1 MVNCAV
7 RGCRSRSARDKHV
20 SFFRIP
26 CVIHHHDDKT
36 RQLSVQRRAAW
47 LRRLRRGGGGGGDDA
62 PGDGP
67 GAGGG
72 ARVCGAHFV
81 HGKPSALFEVA
92 HPDWAPSLALG
103 SDKRARPTRHAASAR
118 EANHDGDGAGRG
130 QREPSGEAD
139 MNFAAYSR
147 HTVLQSQVDG
157 TRPRSRTIVKIETSC
172 PGASKDQFSGLQGDV
187 VNCDTWTLAVVK
199 NEKGCAEEEM
209 QAGVEAGIER
219 PGGTKPAWAEV
230 EVELEETSNGG
241 KPAMPTPVPRV
252 PRKNLRGARR
262 KKRFTAA
269 ELRLLA
275 GLEVSGHRGILAGL
289 GVPLALR
296 PGRGAAA
303 REEVGRPP
311 RARPRTEKSRCGK
324 PPVCPL
330 HVRVTGRGASGDEP
344 RAGTTVGHAAA
355 RRQRQ
360 GLTSAER
367 LALASYRLE
376 QMEGGTCGPDA
387 AGSSDESATAQLDP
401 SRPRTPTEPPHSAAS
416 APPAASASPG
426 GGNSSS
432 RPAGRKRREPGGRA
446 REPAL
451 PTPPTAGG
459 APRIPR
465 GTAVA
470 RRRGTRAGREDS
482 PTALLLRADG
492 DAARRQL
499 RRVERRVSQNARWLR
514 AENARRDE
522 EVGLQREQLK
532 MLGSIDRR
540 LKNLPSLLAPLLRRW
555 KKGGGEFRA

>member
-36 RQLSVQRRAAW
+36 RQLSAQRRAAW
-47 LRRLRRGGGGGGDDA
+47 LRRLRRGGGGDDA
-62 PGDGP
+62 PSDGP

-72 ARVCGAHFV
+72 ARVCGAHFM

-103 SDKRARPTRHAASAR
+103 SEKRAGDPERGRARHAASAR
-118 EANHDGDGAGRG
+118 QANDGAGAGDGAGDGAGRG

-147 HTVLQSQVDG
+147 HTVLQSQVDR

-172 PGASKDQFSGLQGDV
+172 P
-187 VNCDTWTLAVVK
+187 
-199 NEKGCAEEEM
+199 EEEL
-209 QAGVEAGIER
+209 QSGVEAGIER
-219 PGGTKPAWAEV
+219 LGGTKPAWAEV
-230 EVELEETSNGG
+230 EVELEETSDGG
-241 KPAMPTPVPRV
+241 KPAVPTPVPHV
-252 PRKNLRGARR
+252 PRKNLRGTRR

-275 GLEVSGHRGILAGL
+275 GLEVTGHREVLAGL

-296 PGRGAAA
+296 PGRGAA
-303 REEVGRPP
+303 REEAARPP
-311 RARPRTEKSRCGK
+311 RARPRTEKSRGK
-324 PPVCPL
+324 PPACPL
-330 HVRVTGRGASGDEP
+330 RVRATSRGASGDEP
-344 RAGTTVGHAAA
+344 RTTVGHAAG

-376 QMEGGTCGPDA
+376 RMEGGACGPD
-387 AGSSDESATAQLDP
+387 AGSSDESAAAELDP
-401 SRPRTPTEPPHSAAS
+401 GRPRTPTEPPHSAAS
-416 APPAASASPG
+416 AFPSGGGG
-426 GGNSSS
+426 GGNS
-432 RPAGRKRREPGGRA
+432 RPADRERRESGGRA
-446 REPAL
+446 LEPTL
-451 PTPPTAGG
+451 PTRPTAGR

-465 GTAVA
+465 GTAAA
-470 RRRGTRAGREDS
+470 RRRETRAGWEDS
-482 PTALLLRADG
+482 TVALLRANG

-499 RRVERRVSQNARWLR
+499 RLVERRAAQNARWLR
-514 AENARRDE
+514 AEKARRDA
-522 EVGLQREQLK
+522 EVELQREQLR

-540 LKNLPSLLAPLLRRW
+540 LKSLPSLLAPLLRRW

>member
-1 MVNCAV
+1 MIGVFPARHLVTWTTTRMSFKLLKVFSTNNDCAFPPS
-7 RGCRSRSARDKHV
+7 CS
-20 SFFRIP
+20 
-26 CVIHHHDDKT
+26 
-36 RQLSVQRRAAW
+36 
-47 LRRLRRGGGGGGDDA
+47 
-62 PGDGP
+62 
-67 GAGGG
+67 
-72 ARVCGAHFV
+72 
-81 HGKPSALFEVA
+81 GKPSALFEVA

-118 EANHDGDGAGRG
+118 KANHDGDGDGAGRG

-172 PGASKDQFSGLQGDV
+172 P
-187 VNCDTWTLAVVK
+187 
-199 NEKGCAEEEM
+199 EEEL
-209 QAGVEAGIER
+209 QAGVETGIER

-230 EVELEETSNGG
+230 EVELEETSDGG
-241 KPAMPTPVPRV
+241 KPAVPTPVPRV

-311 RARPRTEKSRCGK
+311 RARPRTEKTRCGK

-330 HVRVTGRGASGDEP
+330 RVRATSRGVSGDEP

-376 QMEGGTCGPDA
+376 RMEGGACGPDA
-387 AGSSDESATAQLDP
+387 AGSSDESAAAQLDP
-401 SRPRTPTEPPHSAAS
+401 SRPRTPTEPPHSAQT
-416 APPAASASPG
+416 PPAASASPG
-426 GGNSSS
+426 GGGSSSS
-432 RPAGRKRREPGGRA
+432 RSAGRERREPGGRA
-446 REPAL
+446 QEPAL
-451 PTPPTAGG
+451 PTPPTAAG

-499 RRVERRVSQNARWLR
+499 RRVERRASQNARWLR